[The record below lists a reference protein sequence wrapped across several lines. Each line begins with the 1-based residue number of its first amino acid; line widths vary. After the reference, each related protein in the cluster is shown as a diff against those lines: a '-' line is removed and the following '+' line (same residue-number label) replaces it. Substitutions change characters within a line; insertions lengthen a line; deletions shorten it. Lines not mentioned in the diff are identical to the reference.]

1 MQNKEPQMLPEQQ
14 QSPELDPLQK
24 EALHLE
30 SLSVEQ
36 IEQALVWLSNPKQYR
51 QPKELKS
58 LSPTQWFLLDQ
69 LLLGL
74 QWERDNNPVH

>member
-1 MQNKEPQMLPEQQ
+1 MLPDPQAKKLGSEQP
-14 QSPELDPLQK
+14 PELNPLQK
-24 EALHLE
+24 ESMHLE

-36 IEQALVWLSNPKQYR
+36 IERALVWLSNPKKYR

-69 LLLGL
+69 LLMGL
-74 QWERDNNPVH
+74 QWERDNNPIH